1 MPHQPFKPRA
11 GVLADSQT
19 VARIRRQKVEVAG
32 HHAKRDDP
40 AAAKGKVLFQVFGK
54 EAEDLYSNDIYI
66 KNKPSAKGL
75 RRYLKSLT
83 PAQLEYIEELKAV
96 EAAKA
101 LAAPSPVAEED
112 DEDKEDYFVEDQ
124 GAGGAT
130 NFPSDADADIFSRQL
145 DFGERTGT
153 PISHVVKA
161 PKSDP
166 ENMFP
171 MTKVELQSLERA
183 LVAEANGSDGQG
195 FGTAAPRGLPL
206 EAASQAG
213 PNHAL
218 PRVRPVHVIQRLL
231 FGRIVLEWSI
241 RVFNCLVWTVRTITE
256 WLFNYGRG
264 QPVRMI
270 DPHGQLNGVHGPHV
284 QHFGV
289 AAQHGQPGGMV
300 GLHDSAFGLHA
311 PHVPQF
317 GKTAQVGKPGG
328 VVDAYG
334 PTLVQQ
340 LRTAGNAGPTNSL
353 VSHHTANANAQDA
366 FKLAAENVALP
377 AQQGSASAV
386 QPGEPPRAPDLQADA
401 HQVAVQFPAG
411 NKLHRDING
420 FVLNKDGKTYC
431 QGCKVYPPFFEI
443 QLCGK
448 HARNAPT
455 PFIPLWQPAPEHLQR
470 DWYLCKGGNVYCKKC
485 TIVPAEDPDDW
496 TIKFCRPSH
505 DTSGA

>member
-1 MPHQPFKPRA
+1 MRGP
-11 GVLADSQT
+11 LA
-19 VARIRRQKVEVAG
+19 
-32 HHAKRDDP
+32 
-40 AAAKGKVLFQVFGK
+40 
-54 EAEDLYSNDIYI
+54 EAL
-66 KNKPSAKGL
+66 L
-75 RRYLKSLT
+75 
-83 PAQLEYIEELKAV
+83 LEYIEELKAV

-124 GAGGAT
+124 GDGGAT

-171 MTKVELQSLERA
+171 MTKVELRRLVRA

-213 PNHAL
+213 PNHAV
-218 PRVRPVHVIQRLL
+218 PR
-231 FGRIVLEWSI
+231 
-241 RVFNCLVWTVRTITE
+241 
-256 WLFNYGRG
+256 
-264 QPVRMI
+264 
-270 DPHGQLNGVHGPHV
+270 
-284 QHFGV
+284 
-289 AAQHGQPGGMV
+289 A
-300 GLHDSAFGLHA
+300 
-311 PHVPQF
+311 
-317 GKTAQVGKPGG
+317 AQVGKPGG
-328 VVDAYG
+328 VIDAYG

-386 QPGEPPRAPDLQADA
+386 QPGELPRAPDLQADA

-411 NKLHRDING
+411 EKLHRDING

-443 QLCGK
+443 QLCGT

-470 DWYLCKGGNVYCKKC
+470 DWFLCKGGNVYCKKC

-496 TIKFCRPSH
+496 TIKFCRSSH